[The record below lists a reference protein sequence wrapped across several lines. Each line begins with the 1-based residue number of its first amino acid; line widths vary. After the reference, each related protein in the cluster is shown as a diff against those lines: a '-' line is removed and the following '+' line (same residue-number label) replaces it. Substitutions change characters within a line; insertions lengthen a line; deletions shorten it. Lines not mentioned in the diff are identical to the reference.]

1 MKKIKYND
9 TFIYVDDSELD
20 DSETGKLNN
29 IKVNDESENE
39 DSISNEDLLENTI
52 TDLWGNNN
60 E

>member
-1 MKKIKYND
+1 MKKIRYND

-29 IKVNDESENE
+29 KENDECEND

-52 TDLWGNNN
+52 TDLWGNSN

>member
-29 IKVNDESENE
+29 IKANDESENE

>member
-1 MKKIKYND
+1 MKKIRYND

-29 IKVNDESENE
+29 KENDESEND

-52 TDLWGNNN
+52 TDLWSNNN

>member
-1 MKKIKYND
+1 MKKIRYND

-29 IKVNDESENE
+29 TKENDEYEND

-52 TDLWGNNN
+52 TDLWGNSN